1 MDPKDRKKIQFSVP
15 APPSQLDPRAVEMI
29 RRRRPTPAMLF
40 QLSEHSS
47 PEDESLPYQRA
58 SGEGC
63 LLKPKRNN
71 PCAYTPPSLKA
82 MQRIVQ
88 SHLESGLGGGDSS
101 DGEADDGDHE
111 LARACDPDS
120 ALEPEALGSQ
130 VRAERSI
137 FPATKAHKRKGGQK
151 VSFGGLEERGGDLK
165 ALSVADIPEDP
176 EGAEGDDDD
185 PEDGGSDAS
194 KERRHLGFA
203 EAPPRP
209 PGGTERPSPTF
220 PPRHQLAAQPPP
232 TPPPGVTTTPPP
244 PSPPTAPT
252 PRYSPRFAPHPPQ
265 GPPHPVPTHPPP
277 TPQAWPPT
285 RWRRGRKR
293 LSAGGCF
300 RRGLAAGGCS
310 AKRCLSGEKA
320 AGGREAIHYSVP
332 ADVPSSS
339 CFEPGS
345 RWIIRSDTASAPPRG
360 RGGRLVRPC
369 HPPSPPGSELLA
381 QSPGV
386 VFAVGLFTE
395 QPLCPAERPFPAGDT
410 PASQMRPRLP

>member
-88 SHLESGLGGGDSS
+88 SHLESGLAGGDSS

-120 ALEPEALGSQ
+120 ALEPALGSQ

-151 VSFGGLEERGGDLK
+151 VSFAGGIDERGEDLK
-165 ALSVADIPEDP
+165 ALSVSDIPEDP
-176 EGAEGDDDD
+176 EGAEEGDEEE
-185 PEDGGSDAS
+185 PEDGSDAS
-194 KERRHLGFA
+194 KERRHVGFA

-209 PGGTERPSPTF
+209 AGTERPSPTF
-220 PPRHQLAAQPPP
+220 PPG
-232 TPPPGVTTTPPP
+232 T
-244 PSPPTAPT
+244 S
-252 PRYSPRFAPHPPQ
+252 
-265 GPPHPVPTHPPP
+265 
-277 TPQAWPPT
+277 
-285 RWRRGRKR
+285 
-293 LSAGGCF
+293 
-300 RRGLAAGGCS
+300 
-310 AKRCLSGEKA
+310 
-320 AGGREAIHYSVP
+320 
-332 ADVPSSS
+332 
-339 CFEPGS
+339 
-345 RWIIRSDTASAPPRG
+345 
-360 RGGRLVRPC
+360 
-369 HPPSPPGSELLA
+369 
-381 QSPGV
+381 
-386 VFAVGLFTE
+386 
-395 QPLCPAERPFPAGDT
+395 
-410 PASQMRPRLP
+410 